1 MGIAVLGEKERMTT
15 STEVLAGVPAE
26 ALSPPA
32 QLRLRHQ
39 GLLGL
44 GESYMDGE
52 WNTTSLD
59 HLLFTLMRDEQTRCL
74 RPWGALFRYVYL
86 EYFRNSQQG
95 KGAFRVAEQHYD
107 LGNDLFSAMLDPSM
121 TYTCGVWR
129 SARTLEEAQRAKLQ
143 LVCEKLGLRPGMRVL
158 DIGCGW
164 GNFAQY
170 AAQHFGVS
178 VVGLTVSK
186 EQATFARER
195 CKGLPIEIVVQDY
208 KQYVGLFDRVVS
220 IEMIEAVGKKNLPGY
235 FSMIHRSLRP
245 EGRFVLQAISADT
258 FSRFSSPAFDQFGLF
273 LLKYI
278 FPNGYLPTMR
288 ELTEPGRHGFRID
301 HMDNFAPDYDR
312 TLQAWLH
319 NFEQGWSGLQEK
331 YGERFRRMWKYYLS
345 GCMASF
351 RSGKLQVYQIVYSK
365 R

>member
-1 MGIAVLGEKERMTT
+1 MTT
-15 STEVLAGVPAE
+15 STGVLAEMPLETLSEPARF
-26 ALSPPA
+26 
-32 QLRLRHQ
+32 RLRRQ

-52 WNTTSLD
+52 WTSPALD
-59 HLLFTLMRDEQTRCL
+59 HLLCTLMREEHTRFY
-74 RPWGALFRYVYL
+74 RPWGALLRYVYL
-86 EYFRNSQQG
+86 EYFKNSQRG
-95 KGAFRVAEQHYD
+95 KGAYRVAEQHYD
-107 LGNDLFSAMLDPSM
+107 LGNDLFSTMLDPSM

-143 LVCEKLGLRPGMRVL
+143 LICEKLDLRPGMRVL

-164 GNFAQY
+164 GNFARY

-186 EQATFARER
+186 EQATVARER
-195 CKGLPIEIVVQDY
+195 CKDLPVEIVVQDY
-208 KQYVGLFDRVVS
+208 KHYSGLFDRVTS
-220 IEMIEAVGKKNLPGY
+220 IEMIEAVGRKNLPGY

-258 FSRFSSPAFDQFGLF
+258 FSPHSSPTFDQFGLF

-288 ELTEPGRHGFRID
+288 ELVEPTRHGLRID

-312 TLQAWLH
+312 TLQAWLE
-319 NFEQGWSGLQEK
+319 NFEGGWESLREK
-331 YGERFRRMWKYYLS
+331 YGERFRRMWRYYLS